1 MSTSTPTKP
10 VGLNPSAKPLKHR
23 NYRVPLIASIP
34 AALAVIL
41 VGVIV
46 YAVAAKEEA
55 PPLNADTITI
65 VKFVSDSAYQRLPF
79 DRKQLYMKLL
89 EDRDDNDELD
99 DAFDAGNFTEDQYRA
114 ASLEAWQGQQLKR
127 SEKFNSYASEQARLR
142 YVRELLDKKEEKD
155 QRKAQKRAAGGAP
168 KQDKPSDTVKR
179 DESLEDLRVAA
190 WPPDVRAKWQS
201 FRTTYESE
209 KDSRARPAVTPA
221 APTK

>member
-10 VGLNPSAKPLKHR
+10 VGLNPSAKPLKQR
-23 NYRVPLIASIP
+23 NFRVPLIASIP
-34 AALAVIL
+34 AILAIIL

-65 VKFVSDSAYQRLPF
+65 VKFVSSPAYQKLPF

-99 DAFDAGNFTEDQYRA
+99 DAFDAGKITEDQYRA
-114 ASLEAWQGQQLKR
+114 ASLGAWQGQQLKR
-127 SEKFNSYASEQARLR
+127 SEKFNSQPNEQARLR
-142 YVRELLDKKEEKD
+142 YVREILDKKEEKD
-155 QRKAQKRAAGGAP
+155 QRKAPKKASGAA
-168 KQDKPSDTVKR
+168 KQDKPSDAVKR

-209 KDSRARPAVTPA
+209 KDARARAAAPA
-221 APTK
+221 APAK